1 MFKIY
6 ELVSENTND
15 VYIGKTK
22 QKLGARK
29 SGHKSSY
36 KRYVNG
42 VIGTEGRIKYCS
54 SFEVIKYGD
63 FEIKEIES
71 NVEEENVAERE
82 RYWIEN
88 TPNTLNKV
96 IPGRTQKEWYYDTHE
111 ERKAKAREYGH
122 TPKSKATK
130 KIYTGE
136 HREEINLKRV
146 IYNSTRRPEINLAYN
161 KRMAIPANRQKRRAA
176 ANTLKHCDRCSI
188 LISSANMSRHKKAP
202 KCNTAQKARQ
212 IIFEFMLRTFK

>member
-42 VIGTEGRIKYCS
+42 VIDTEGRIKYCS

-71 NVEEENVAERE
+71 NVEEENVVERE

-88 TPNTLNKV
+88 TEFSVNKV
-96 IPGRTQKEWYYDTHE
+96 IPGRTQMEYYYDHHDE
-111 ERKAKAREYGH
+111 KKEKKSWELDLFGERIIDGFEDR
-122 TPKSKATK
+122 
-130 KIYTGE
+130 
-136 HREEINLKRV
+136 NL
-146 IYNSTRRPEINLAYN
+146 
-161 KRMAIPANRQKRRAA
+161 
-176 ANTLKHCDRCSI
+176 
-188 LISSANMSRHKKAP
+188 
-202 KCNTAQKARQ
+202 
-212 IIFEFMLRTFK
+212 